1 VGYKKVNRE
10 KNADNIP
17 RISLIGAA
25 PGTANLGVSALCNS
39 TIAGFS
45 RRLDRVDI
53 TVFDFGRGSRKSF
66 YKTDSLHVD
75 YNLCGQSNTRRY
87 YSRDSLWNMRVSAW
101 LGGLGNPGV
110 EIMRNSCAVIDISGG
125 DSFTDLYGKRRFD
138 LITLPKLITLQLKR
152 PLVLLPQTYGPF
164 NDPGRRKTAQNILRN
179 ATAAW
184 ARDDRSFDVL
194 CEMLGNSFD
203 SQRHHKGVDVAFS
216 LPVSKPEKPLSDN
229 ISELLVVDRNTE
241 TIGFNVSGLIFSDP
255 TAAKE
260 RYGFKADYRKLVV
273 ALLRRILA
281 ESDVNI
287 ILIPHVNA
295 ELGSYE
301 SDPGANLAVM
311 EQLADVGNG
320 RIEILSPDYNESEVK
335 WVISQLDW
343 FCGTRMHSTIAGLS
357 TGVPTTAIAYSLK
370 TQGVFETCGQGNHV
384 VDPRYLCTEDVI
396 EAAFESFQERLQTRK
411 HLNEML
417 PAVKKRAEEQ
427 MDNIVSACIDN
438 R

>member
-1 VGYKKVNRE
+1 MNKEN
-10 KNADNIP
+10 NIDQAVK
-17 RISLIGAA
+17 ISLIGAA

-39 TIAGFS
+39 TIAGLA
-45 RRLDRVDI
+45 RRLGRVDM
-53 TVFDFGRGSRKSF
+53 TVFDFGRGIRRSH
-66 YKTDSLHVD
+66 YKTDGLRVD

-87 YSRDSLWNMRVSAW
+87 YLRDSLWNMRVSAW

-110 EIMRNSCAVIDISGG
+110 EIMANSAAIIDVSGG

-152 PLVLLPQTYGPF
+152 PLILLPQTYGPF
-164 NDPGRRKTAQNILRN
+164 NDPGCKKIAQKILKK

-184 ARDDRSFDVL
+184 ARDDRSFDML
-194 CEMLGNSFD
+194 CDMLGSSFD
-203 SQRHHKGVDVAFS
+203 PARHYKGVDVAFS
-216 LPVSKPEKPLSDN
+216 LPVSKPTQPLPDN
-229 ISELLVVDRNTE
+229 IVELLVPDRKVE
-241 TIGFNVSGLIFSDP
+241 TIGFNVSGLIYSDP

-273 ALLRRILA
+273 ALLRRILS

-287 ILIPHVNA
+287 LLIPHVNA

-301 SDPGANLAVM
+301 SDPGANLSVM
-311 EQLADVGNG
+311 EELADVGGG
-320 RIEILSPDYNESEVK
+320 RVEILPPDYNESEVK

-370 TQGVFETCGQGNHV
+370 TQGVFETCGQGDHV
-384 VDPRYLCTEDVI
+384 VDPRHLGTEDVI
-396 EAAFESFQERLQTRK
+396 EATFESFEARAKTRQ

-417 PAVKKRAEEQ
+417 PAVLKRAEEQ
-427 MDNIVSACIDN
+427 MDNIVAACVAK